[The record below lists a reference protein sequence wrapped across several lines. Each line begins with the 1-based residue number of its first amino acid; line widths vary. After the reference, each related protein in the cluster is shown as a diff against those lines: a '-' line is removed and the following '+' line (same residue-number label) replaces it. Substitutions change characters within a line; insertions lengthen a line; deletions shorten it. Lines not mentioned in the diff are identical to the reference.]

1 MQKNTRYYFYFV
13 LILIMLFTIGYTKLY
28 YSKGSTSFALEKAFE
43 ISGANFANGEFYVN
57 ADLGEQ
63 YRSIDELSKTINNIA
78 QDLGLNEDEVCPRK
92 FADDDSK
99 IELKGSI
106 GAGRRL
112 SIYAKAPKKSTEER
126 FHISISIITD
136 YLKLGDIYDKLFY
149 VLDKYGIRSGIN
161 MCITGYYE
169 GERGERE
176 LNKVIKKVLCS
187 MDAKGISS
195 IWDSGLTSICA
206 YSPAIDNTL
215 LLDGKKINMNLA
227 TRYNSYENKTYIWVA
242 IPVIMIEY

>member
-1 MQKNTRYYFYFV
+1 M
-13 LILIMLFTIGYTKLY
+13 
-28 YSKGSTSFALEKAFE
+28 
-43 ISGANFANGEFYVN
+43 
-57 ADLGEQ
+57 
-63 YRSIDELSKTINNIA
+63 
-78 QDLGLNEDEVCPRK
+78 C
-92 FADDDSK
+92 
-99 IELKGSI
+99 
-106 GAGRRL
+106 
-112 SIYAKAPKKSTEER
+112 KAPKKYRKKVSYIYKYNCRLFETWR
-126 FHISISIITD
+126 
-136 YLKLGDIYDKLFY
+136 YYDKLFY